1 MTTATI
7 DADWAKKKAR
17 WMVEREIHLIS
28 TSAVPS
34 SEPARATIEAYVVV
48 CLLTEEQQ
56 HEYNEQADEAA
67 RKRRRQ
73 LTASRV
79 NRLLEEIRDDDQTRA
94 IAR

>member
-1 MTTATI
+1 MTTTI

-48 CLLTEEQQ
+48 CLLTEDEQ
-56 HEYNEQADEAA
+56 HAYNEQAEEAA
-67 RKRRRQ
+67 RKRQRQ
-73 LTASRV
+73 LTKSRV
-79 NRLLEEIRDDDQTRA
+79 DRLLEEIRDDDQTRA

>member
-1 MTTATI
+1 MTTTI

-28 TSAVPS
+28 TSAVPDA
-34 SEPARATIEAYVVV
+34 ECARAMVEAYVVV

-56 HEYNEQADEAA
+56 HAYNEQADEAA

-79 NRLLEEIRDDDQTRA
+79 NRLLEEIRDDDQPRA